1 MILVVLVVFYLYLN
15 KKLCFTTVGGF
26 PCCDVAPTPR
36 EKEKKVAAR
45 DLGHA
50 FAYEDAESSTDSDEE
65 VIQQLH
71 HSASTQSGFLGSA
84 AVRRVSCMGQSSEPL
99 GGKLPNQSNQ
109 KSALI
114 EKKGSKG
121 ACQLPQPDLVSLVES
136 GRGASSGAD
145 TADEEDGASHRSHAV
160 GGTPSQVTTSATV
173 RSALH
178 YENGA
183 FLKAED
189 SPLSLMACGSTDEPM
204 LLDLAEEELRCV
216 GATGLRGDVGPS
228 ESTTRCGALELTF
241 NYSPASRKLTVGVL
255 RAHDLPS
262 RDRGGANSVQVR
274 LLLLPHK
281 RQKFK
286 TKIRQ
291 ASQDTR
297 FDESFAFSR
306 ISPEEVNTMGLRVRL
321 YGCERM
327 RREHLVG
334 ETVVPFSFLGLDQ
347 QTTLWL
353 VLEPRSN
360 LAHWDSKCEISSL
373 ARSDSTGSTQSMQ
386 HGGLPEL
393 LLGLAYNGT
402 TGRLAAEVIK
412 GSHFRNVAMNRAP
425 DTFVKL
431 TLMSS
436 SGQEIARSKTSVRR
450 GQPNP
455 LFKETFVFQVALF
468 QLPDVTLMVSVYN
481 KRSMKRKE
489 MIGWFSLGL
498 NSSGEEELSHWSDMR
513 ESKGEQVCRWHVL
526 LET

>member
-1 MILVVLVVFYLYLN
+1 MQMLTVPVETTVYLGAVGVILVMLGVFYLYLS
-15 KKLCFTTVGGF
+15 KKVCFTTIGGL
-26 PCCDVAPTPR
+26 PCCDGSVSSR
-36 EKEKKVAAR
+36 ERERERQVIARNLGAAY
-45 DLGHA
+45 
-50 FAYEDAESSTDSDEE
+50 AYDDVESSTDSDEE

-71 HSASTQSGFLGSA
+71 HSASLQGGFLNCTSS
-84 AVRRVSCMGQSSEPL
+84 RKVSSMGHSTDHAH
-99 GGKLPNQSNQ
+99 GNGH
-109 KSALI
+109 
-114 EKKGSKG
+114 
-121 ACQLPQPDLVSLVES
+121 LPQPDLVSLAENGHVSTGAEAAEAADTS
-136 GRGASSGAD
+136 RASSKAAQG
-145 TADEEDGASHRSHAV
+145 SS
-160 GGTPSQVTTSATV
+160 TV
-173 RSALH
+173 RTALQ

-189 SPLSLMACGSTDEPM
+189 SPLSLAACGGTDEPM

-216 GATGLRGDVGPS
+216 AEASGLRGPGPS
-228 ESTTRCGALELTF
+228 EQTTRCGALELMF
-241 NYSPASRKLTVGVL
+241 EYNESARKVMVTVL

-281 RQKFK
+281 RQKFR
-286 TKIRQ
+286 TKIKQ
-291 ASQDTR
+291 AGEDMT
-297 FDESFAFSR
+297 FNETFAFTR

-334 ETVVPFSFLGLDQ
+334 ETVLPFQCLALDQ
-347 QTTLWL
+347 PSTMWL
-353 VLEPRSN
+353 MLEPRSN

-373 ARSDSTGSTQSMQ
+373 ARSDSTSSAQSMQ

-402 TGRLAAEVIK
+402 TGRLAVEVIK
-412 GSHFRNVAMNRAP
+412 GSHFRNITMNRAP

-436 SGQEIARSKTSVRR
+436 SGQEITRSKTSVRR

-468 QLPDVTLMVSVYN
+468 QLPDVTLMVSVYY
-481 KRSMKRKE
+481 KRSMKRKD

-498 NSSGEEELSHWSDMR
+498 NSSGEEELSHWNDMR
-513 ESKGEQVCRWHVL
+513 ESKGEQMCRWHVL
-526 LET
+526 LDS

>member
-1 MILVVLVVFYLYLN
+1 MQMLTVPVETTVYLGAVGVILVMLGVFYLYLS
-15 KKLCFTTVGGF
+15 KKVCFTTVGGF
-26 PCCDVAPTPR
+26 PCCDGPVSSR
-36 EKEKKVAAR
+36 ERERQVIARNLGAAY
-45 DLGHA
+45 
-50 FAYEDAESSTDSDEE
+50 AYDDAESSTDSDEE

-71 HSASTQSGFLGSA
+71 HSASLQGGFLNSTSS
-84 AVRRVSCMGQSSEPL
+84 RKVSSMGHSTDHAH
-99 GGKLPNQSNQ
+99 GNGH
-109 KSALI
+109 
-114 EKKGSKG
+114 
-121 ACQLPQPDLVSLVES
+121 LPQPDLVSLAEN
-136 GRGASSGAD
+136 GRAVSTGAEAAEAADTSRASSKATQG
-145 TADEEDGASHRSHAV
+145 SS
-160 GGTPSQVTTSATV
+160 TV
-173 RSALH
+173 RTALQ

-189 SPLSLMACGSTDEPM
+189 SPLSLAACGGTDEPM

-216 GATGLRGDVGPS
+216 AEASGLHGPGPS
-228 ESTTRCGALELTF
+228 EQTTRCGALELMF
-241 NYSPASRKLTVGVL
+241 EYNESARKVMVTVL

-281 RQKFK
+281 RQKFR
-286 TKIRQ
+286 TKIKQ
-291 ASQDTR
+291 SGEDMT
-297 FDESFAFSR
+297 FNETFAFAR

-334 ETVVPFSFLGLDQ
+334 ETVLPFQCLALDQ
-347 QTTLWL
+347 PSTMWL
-353 VLEPRSN
+353 MLEPRSN

-373 ARSDSTGSTQSMQ
+373 ARSDSTSSAQSMQ

-402 TGRLAAEVIK
+402 TGRLAVEVIK
-412 GSHFRNVAMNRAP
+412 GSHFRNVTMNRAP

-436 SGQEIARSKTSVRR
+436 SGQEITRSKTSVRR

-468 QLPDVTLMVSVYN
+468 QLPDVTLMVSVYY
-481 KRSMKRKE
+481 KRSMKRKD

-498 NSSGEEELSHWSDMR
+498 NSSGEEELSHWNDMR
-513 ESKGEQVCRWHVL
+513 ESKGEQMCRWHVL
-526 LET
+526 LDS

>member
-1 MILVVLVVFYLYLN
+1 MKMLTVPTEATAFLGAVGMILVVLVVFYLYLN
-15 KKLCFTTVGGF
+15 KKVCFTTVGGF
-26 PCCDVAPTPR
+26 PCCDVAPTSR
-36 EKEKKVAAR
+36 EKDKKAVAR
-45 DLGHA
+45 DLGAA
-50 FAYEDAESSTDSDEE
+50 FAYQDVDTSSDSDEE

-71 HSASTQSGFLGSA
+71 HSASVQSGFLTSA
-84 AVRRVSCMGQSSEPL
+84 AVRRASCMGQSSEPL
-99 GGKLPNQSNQ
+99 AGKS
-109 KSALI
+109 
-114 EKKGSKG
+114 
-121 ACQLPQPDLVSLVES
+121 QLPQPDLVSLVES
-136 GRGASSGAD
+136 GRGASSEPD
-145 TADEEDGASHRSHAV
+145 TGDEEDGTSHR
-160 GGTPSQVTTSATV
+160 TSADAPVPPSV

-183 FLKAED
+183 FLKTDDA
-189 SPLSLMACGSTDEPM
+189 PLSLLACGDTDEPM

-216 GATGLRGDVGPS
+216 GSTRLRAEGPDQ
-228 ESTTRCGALELTF
+228 STTRCGAIQLSF
-241 NYSPASRKLTVGVL
+241 QYSPASRKLSVGIL
-255 RAHDLPS
+255 RSYDLPS

-286 TKIRQ
+286 SKIRQ
-291 ASQDTR
+291 AGEDIS
-297 FDESFAFSR
+297 FDESFSFSR

-334 ETVVPFSFLGLDQ
+334 EAVLPFASLGLDQ
-347 QTTLWL
+347 ETTRWL
-353 VLEPRSN
+353 MLEPRSN

-425 DTFVKL
+425 DTFVKV

>member
-1 MILVVLVVFYLYLN
+1 MKMLTVPTEATAFLGAVGMILVVLVVFYLYLN

-99 GGKLPNQSNQ
+99 GG
-109 KSALI
+109 
-114 EKKGSKG
+114 KG

>member
-1 MILVVLVVFYLYLN
+1 
-15 KKLCFTTVGGF
+15 
-26 PCCDVAPTPR
+26 
-36 EKEKKVAAR
+36 
-45 DLGHA
+45 
-50 FAYEDAESSTDSDEE
+50 
-65 VIQQLH
+65 
-71 HSASTQSGFLGSA
+71 
-84 AVRRVSCMGQSSEPL
+84 
-99 GGKLPNQSNQ
+99 
-109 KSALI
+109 
-114 EKKGSKG
+114 
-121 ACQLPQPDLVSLVES
+121 
-136 GRGASSGAD
+136 
-145 TADEEDGASHRSHAV
+145 
-160 GGTPSQVTTSATV
+160 
-173 RSALH
+173 
-178 YENGA
+178 
-183 FLKAED
+183 
-189 SPLSLMACGSTDEPM
+189 M
-204 LLDLAEEELRCV
+204 LLDLAAEEIRCM
-216 GATGLRGDVGPS
+216 G
-228 ESTTRCGALELTF
+228 STTRCGALEVEFSYNAT
-241 NYSPASRKLTVGVL
+241 ARKLSIAVL
-255 RAHDLPS
+255 QAHDLPS
-262 RDRGGANSVQVR
+262 KERGGANNVQVR

-286 TKIRQ
+286 TRIRPS
-291 ASQDTR
+291 AENTR
-297 FDESFAFSR
+297 FDEKFVFSR

-334 ETVVPFSFLGLDQ
+334 ETMVPFSCLSFDVPSAH
-347 QTTLWL
+347 WL

-360 LAHWDSKCEISSL
+360 LAHSDSRSEISSL

-402 TGRLAAEVIK
+402 TGRLATEVIK
-412 GSHFRNVAMNRAP
+412 GSHFRNVAINRAP

-431 TLMSS
+431 SLMSS

-498 NSSGEEELSHWSDMR
+498 NSSGEEELSHWNDMR
-513 ESKGEQVCRWHVL
+513 ENKGEQVCRWHVL

>member
-1 MILVVLVVFYLYLN
+1 
-15 KKLCFTTVGGF
+15 
-26 PCCDVAPTPR
+26 
-36 EKEKKVAAR
+36 
-45 DLGHA
+45 
-50 FAYEDAESSTDSDEE
+50 
-65 VIQQLH
+65 
-71 HSASTQSGFLGSA
+71 
-84 AVRRVSCMGQSSEPL
+84 
-99 GGKLPNQSNQ
+99 
-109 KSALI
+109 
-114 EKKGSKG
+114 
-121 ACQLPQPDLVSLVES
+121 
-136 GRGASSGAD
+136 
-145 TADEEDGASHRSHAV
+145 
-160 GGTPSQVTTSATV
+160 
-173 RSALH
+173 
-178 YENGA
+178 
-183 FLKAED
+183 
-189 SPLSLMACGSTDEPM
+189 M

-353 VLEPRSN
+353 LTASCLWPLVGMLTRSFCF
-360 LAHWDSKCEISSL
+360 LPLWSSAQHWDSKCEISSL